1 MHLLFRI
8 KDAVF
13 QLYASDSEA
22 QYEMAEIV
30 FTTFDHSI
38 TDAEA
43 MKLKRIGLAQ
53 LVKVRICRPFPH
65 FSPFHDCCMFTIVLL
80 SFTSN
85 SNIDSFLVFILMLL
99 MFLGSAG
106 QQVVRR
112 GI

>member
-1 MHLLFRI
+1 M
-8 KDAVF
+8 F

-53 LVKVRICRPFPH
+53 LVKVRICRAFPH
-65 FSPFHDCCMFTIVLL
+65 FSPHDVCVLAIVMLG
-80 SFTSN
+80 FTSN
-85 SNIDSFLVFILMLL
+85 SNIVSFLVFILMLL

>member
-1 MHLLFRI
+1 M
-8 KDAVF
+8 F

-22 QYEMAEIV
+22 QYEIAEIV

-53 LVKVRICRPFPH
+53 LVKVRICRAFPH
-65 FSPFHDCCMFTIVLL
+65 FFPFHDCCVLAFVLL
-80 SFTSN
+80 TFTSD
-85 SNIDSFLVFILMLL
+85 SNLVSFRVFILMLL
-99 MFLGSAG
+99 MFPGSAG